1 MYVIL
6 ILYICTYI
14 RTYIYN
20 TYNILYILYICIFTY
35 VHIYNIYYI
44 YAHIL
49 NMYICMYIVYCIYI
63 YIYIYTYIYLYIFI
77 YIYIYICD
85 FFLFTLRINWLLIKR
100 KGIRKILTPVFFVGW
115 DAKCSCFIYS
125 NMFQ

>member
-20 TYNILYILYICIFTY
+20 TYNILCILYICIFTY

-63 YIYIYTYIYLYIFI
+63 YIYLRLFSFYVAYKLVANKKEGYTQNIDACIL
-77 YIYIYICD
+77 CWVGCQML
-85 FFLFTLRINWLLIKR
+85 LFHL
-100 KGIRKILTPVFFVGW
+100 
-115 DAKCSCFIYS
+115 
-125 NMFQ
+125 Q

>member
-49 NMYICMYIVYCIYI
+49 NMYTCMYIVYCIYI
-63 YIYIYTYIYLYIFI
+63 YIHIYIYIYLYI
-77 YIYIYICD
+77 YVYLR
-85 FFLFTLRINWLLIKR
+85 LFSFYVAYKLVANKKEGYTQNIDACILCWVGCQMLLFH
-100 KGIRKILTPVFFVGW
+100 L
-115 DAKCSCFIYS
+115 
-125 NMFQ
+125 Q